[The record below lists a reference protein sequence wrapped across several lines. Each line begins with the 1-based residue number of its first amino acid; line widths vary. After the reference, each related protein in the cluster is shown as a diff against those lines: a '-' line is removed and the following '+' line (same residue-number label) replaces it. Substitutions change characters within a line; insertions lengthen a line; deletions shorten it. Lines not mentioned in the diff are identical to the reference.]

1 MMIDGWRVKSMGKKN
16 VQEIID
22 SSMKDETVSVGNRDV
37 DEVMDKYLSSDVNE
51 GQQVSPLVGLI
62 RSKINGNEPNK
73 VIVLG
78 NLLSLTGLS
87 MILQDDRT
95 RNYIQQGVKS
105 LVGKM

>member
-1 MMIDGWRVKSMGKKN
+1 MTKN

-22 SSMKDETVSVGNRDV
+22 RSISDETISVGNKNV
-37 DEVMDKYLSSDVNE
+37 DEVMDKYLSSEISE

-62 RSKINGNEPNK
+62 RSKINNQEPNK

-95 RNYIQQGVKS
+95 RNLIQQGVKS
-105 LVGKM
+105 LLGKM